1 VGYAPLALLALR
13 LLPLP
18 ADAPLPEGNRL
29 VQGLLAKQRIREDTL
44 NDYAYDILELREEID
59 GRGRVVERK
68 SRRYEVFHVKG
79 RPVRRLTEEDGR
91 ALSLEKQAKENGRVD
106 KLVLAILADRVAT
119 ERPGVRLSAILERYD
134 FRTVTR
140 ESVAGRPAL
149 VLEFAPLPGTRRL
162 DGDNVLRKLEGRLWV
177 DEEESELVRIH
188 LRNTSGIR
196 FALGLG
202 ASVSGLSVQMEF
214 RKVDGTLWFPHRVE
228 FDVEGRKLL
237 LKGFHRRAT
246 ATYGPFRR
254 FQVESEETLRPPVP

>member
-1 VGYAPLALLALR
+1 METLL
-13 LLPLP
+13 LLLTLT
-18 ADAPLPEGNRL
+18 ASARAEETALPEGNRL
-29 VQGLLAKQRIREDTL
+29 VKGLLAKQRVREDRL
-44 NDYAYDILELREEID
+44 NDYAYDILERREEMD
-59 GRGRVVERK
+59 GRGKIVERK

-79 RPVRRLTEEDGR
+79 RPVRRLMEEDGH
-91 ALSLEKQAKENGRVD
+91 ALSPEKQAKENARVD

-134 FRTVTR
+134 FHTVGR
-140 ESVAGRPAL
+140 ESVEGRPSV
-149 VLEFAPLPGTRRL
+149 VLEFVPLPGARKL
-162 DGDNVLRKLEGRLWV
+162 DGDNVLRKLEGNLWV
-177 DEEESELVRIH
+177 DEDESELVRIQ

-214 RKVDGTLWFPHRVE
+214 RKVGETLWFPHRVE
-228 FDVEGRKLL
+228 YDVTGKRLL
-237 LKGFHRRAT
+237 VKGFHRRAT